1 MNISVFSSSSS
12 AIDEVYFKETQKLG
26 RLIAQNKHT
35 LIYGGAKVGLMGEVA
50 TSVKEHNGKVIGII
64 PKRLNIESVVKKD
77 IDELIVVD
85 NMRLR
90 KAKIE
95 ELSDAF
101 ITLPGGFGTLE
112 ELLEIITL
120 KQLSYHNK
128 PVVILNINN
137 FYSQLLALF
146 EDLYCHNFAKKDYR
160 GLYKVVSTPEEA
172 LKYIESYVP
181 TQQVT
186 KWI

>member
-1 MNISVFSSSSS
+1 
-12 AIDEVYFKETQKLG
+12 
-26 RLIAQNKHT
+26 
-35 LIYGGAKVGLMGEVA
+35 MGEVA
-50 TSVKEHNGKVIGII
+50 ASVKAHNGKVIGVI

-90 KAKIE
+90 KAKIDE
-95 ELSDAF
+95 ISDAF

-128 PVVILNINN
+128 PIVILNINN
-137 FYSQLLALF
+137 FYSQLLVTF
-146 EDLYCHNFAKKDYR
+146 EGLYEQNFAKKEYR
-160 GLYKVVSTPEEA
+160 DLYKVVSSPEEA

-181 TQQVT
+181 EDRVA
-186 KWI
+186 KWF